1 MENAVVGPLSTESA
15 SAGLN
20 PDSVERPGLRG
31 RVAILMC
38 TYNGGRFLTEQL
50 ESIQQQDYSD
60 WDLYISDDGST
71 DSTLEIIKAFQARSG
86 KERVVL
92 LSGPGRGF
100 ARNFMSLTCDQDV
113 NADFYAWSDQDDIWA
128 ADKLSAALAWLN
140 QIPKNT
146 PALYSSR
153 TTLVDESG
161 NHTGLTSRYSGSF
174 GFSNALVENVAAGNT
189 MVFNRAARELLKS
202 ASQHGNVV
210 AHDWWAYLLV
220 TGVGGSFYYDT
231 TPHIF
236 YRQHAMNS
244 IGAAIGLKSAL
255 VRIHKL
261 FQGRLSRWIDQ
272 NIAGLDAIEH
282 RLTETNREVLQRFKS
297 ARARNL
303 PGRVIGIWRSGI
315 YRQTFMGNVGLLV
328 AAIFKGV

>member
-1 MENAVVGPLSTESA
+1 MVGLLSAESA
-15 SAGLN
+15 NASLN
-20 PDSVERPGLRG
+20 PDSVERSDVGG

-38 TYNGGRFLTEQL
+38 TYNGERFLSEQL
-50 ESIQQQDYSD
+50 ASIQQQDYSN
-60 WDLYISDDGST
+60 WVLYVSDDGST
-71 DSTLEIIKAFQARSG
+71 DSTLEITKAFQARLG
-86 KERVVL
+86 LEKVKL
-92 LSGPGRGF
+92 LSGPGCGF
-100 ARNFMSLTCDQDV
+100 ASNFMSLTCHQDAS
-113 NADFYAWSDQDDIWA
+113 ADFYAWSDQDDIWA
-128 ADKLSAALAWLN
+128 ADKLKAALTWLN
-140 QIPKNT
+140 KMPKDI

-153 TTLVDESG
+153 TTLVDEAG
-161 NHTGLTSRYSGSF
+161 NHTGLTSRFSGAF

-189 MVFNRAARELLKS
+189 MVFNHAARELLQS
-202 ASQHGNVV
+202 AGQQDNIV
-210 AHDWWAYLLV
+210 AHDWWAYMLV
-220 TGVGGSFYYDT
+220 TGAGGRFFYDT

-236 YRQHAMNS
+236 YRQHPLNS
-244 IGAAIGLKSAL
+244 IGAAIGLKAAL

-272 NIAGLDAIEH
+272 NIANLDAIDYL
-282 RLTETNREVLQRFKS
+282 LTETNREVLQRFKS